1 MSRLSEEL
9 RQRCKRYA
17 SGVIRL
23 YVALPK
29 NREEVAVLGKQ
40 MLRSGTSVA
49 AHSREASRARS
60 EAELISKLEVLLQEA
75 DEAALWME
83 LLNEDCD
90 IQSEDL
96 TALLAETGELLAIF
110 TSIVAKLKRADR

>member
-9 RQRCKRYA
+9 RLRCKRYA
-17 SGVIRL
+17 SCVIRL
-23 YVALPK
+23 YVVLPK
-29 NREEVAVLGKQ
+29 SREEVAVVGKQ

-75 DEAALWME
+75 DETGLWLE
-83 LLNEDCD
+83 LLEEDCGIRSD
-90 IQSEDL
+90 NLAELL
-96 TALLAETGELLAIF
+96 TETGELLAIF
-110 TSIVAKLKRADR
+110 TSIVAKLKRHDR